1 MLFSTTKTFSGS
13 VKPCRVF
20 ELCCSMLSS
29 ATKPSPLPH
38 GHNTGAET
46 GIPDAAT
53 EAGCTETALGGSPV
67 LIAMPGAQHGIS
79 ILPWMLWDGR
89 EGTEAPQ
96 TQHFISKV
104 VREVMPKW
112 ELKFV
117 SVFALGRV
125 LFQLFKA
132 CQRGLF
138 YPFGDQG

>member
-1 MLFSTTKTFSGS
+1 M
-13 VKPCRVF
+13 
-20 ELCCSMLSS
+20 
-29 ATKPSPLPH
+29 
-38 GHNTGAET
+38 
-46 GIPDAAT
+46 
-53 EAGCTETALGGSPV
+53 

-112 ELKFV
+112 EFKFV
-117 SVFALGRV
+117 SVFALRRV

-138 YPFGDQG
+138 YPFRDQG